1 MSRSTASSRERS
13 ACTSSRASTSCSAS
27 AGTSPAD
34 DAASFSNSV
43 IRRFVCAASRPPFR
57 IAAFP
62 DLRHSEAICTSASG
76 RDSNTAAMTPKGH
89 VMRLSVNSSS
99 SSVAMRATPS
109 GSGRAATARTPSA
122 ICAILPPVSSRRL
135 SSGSDISPLATSGSA
150 SATSSG
156 VRFED
161 SPRVF
166 VNHVRRSG
174 QGAIPHLIAQGRESK
189 SGTPRRPA
197 YGVDIAQDES
207 PSSNLSDRLWI
218 IGRREM
224 TGKRII
230 LYSSSIPHD
239 AARRSR

>member
-27 AGTSPAD
+27 AGTSPDD
-34 DAASFSNSV
+34 DAAPLNSSDK
-43 IRRFVCAASRPPFR
+43 RRFVCAASRPPFR
-57 IAAFP
+57 MAALP
-62 DLRHSEAICTSASG
+62 DFKHSEAICTSASG

-150 SATSSG
+150 SATSFSFAS
-156 VRFED
+156 RI
-161 SPRVF
+161 
-166 VNHVRRSG
+166 RRAFS
-174 QGAIPHLIAQGRESK
+174 LIASATAAKARFR
-189 SGTPRRPA
+189 T
-197 YGVDIAQDES
+197 
-207 PSSNLSDRLWI
+207 SSLKGASASAAL
-218 IGRREM
+218 
-224 TGKRII
+224 
-230 LYSSSIPHD
+230 L
-239 AARRSR
+239 AARHMESISLKVNLPHQIYQTGCGL